1 MQFTYSTKSENK
13 KVIIGLTHG
22 GKTFVDVYPEYSMH
36 TSNIYNTY
44 EEGLKRF
51 NSIKK
56 RVENKI
62 IN

>member
-13 KVIIGLTHG
+13 KVVIGLAQN
-22 GKTFVDVYPEYSMH
+22 GKTFVDIYPEYSMH
-36 TSNIYNTY
+36 TSNVYKTY

-51 NSIKK
+51 NSIKN
-56 RVENKI
+56 RVKNQI